1 MTRLLALPFAL
12 CLFAAMAVA
21 QEIPGDSLGL
31 IPEAPAPEKKPKP
44 EPQKKSSTEQA
55 SDDLQARIR
64 YREARTKALQDPR
77 IQMEWD
83 RAQAAKTDPE
93 KREAM
98 KSYYTLLCD
107 RLVKIDPT
115 TKSRV
120 EKLRQSLAWRF
131 ETGHRK
137 REKLAKPADEEVA
150 RIEAAEI
157 PFEPAR

>member
-1 MTRLLALPFAL
+1 MTRFLALPFAL
-12 CLFAAMAVA
+12 SLFAAMADA

-31 IPEAPAPEKKPKP
+31 IPETPASAKKPAPM
-44 EPQKKSSTEQA
+44 PQKKSTTEQA

-64 YREARTKALQDPR
+64 YREARTKALQDPK

-107 RLVKIDPT
+107 RVVKVDPS
-115 TKSRV
+115 TKPRV

-150 RIEAAEI
+150 RIESAEI